1 LKPHNIVLTNYEGTT
16 GNSLGAVEVDLIVG
30 SVKRTTTFMIVP
42 SKANFNVLLGREWI
56 HGVGA
61 VPSTVHQRIAIWRED
76 GLVEN
81 VEADQSYF
89 LAEVNTITKK
99 FDKQLA
105 NISPVLSLGPKYI
118 VSEDEVCTMK
128 LHPDGLVWE
137 RELVDHDYVM
147 VNREE
152 VPIEEENV
160 LRTRNSAYKKV
171 INDLS
176 PGSTKYAIS
185 PTGWDVEN

>member
-1 LKPHNIVLTNYEGTT
+1 
-16 GNSLGAVEVDLIVG
+16 
-30 SVKRTTTFMIVP
+30 
-42 SKANFNVLLGREWI
+42 LLGMEWI
-56 HGVGA
+56 HGVRA

-99 FDKQLA
+99 NFDKQLA
-105 NISPVLSLGPKYI
+105 NISPVLSLGPEYI

-137 RELVDHDYVM
+137 RELVDHDYVI
-147 VNREE
+147 VNRED
-152 VPIEEENV
+152 VPKEEENV

-171 INDLS
+171 VNDLS
-176 PGSTKYAIS
+176 LRSTEYAIS
-185 PTGWDVEN
+185 PTGWDVEK